1 MKICLKCGTKNSNNA
16 AFCESCGTKLTSVT
30 QNKCSRCQMMNISS
44 NRFCENC
51 GYEFEMTENVESGS
65 QSAEIKVGSIDESKG
80 SVAQSRITEQA
91 TSKSQDDSVVVSA
104 QTIEKNKPSKEANR
118 AHRIKKHSNAKWWF
132 GGTLIAILIVAGS
145 AYLFYRRTSVASEPT
160 VTHQEAKKSNS
171 KVKTS
176 SVSSSSSSSSS
187 ESSSAETNQFDE
199 TQVKNDIATTIG
211 TISGN
216 NSVYVSPVDSKQ
228 SVLINNSSQKSASSI
243 KLFILV
249 TAYAMAKEGVFNL
262 NDTHTLTDNE
272 KVGGTGVIQNMDAGT
287 KLTYQEILEHMI
299 VTIQRLI

>member
-1 MKICLKCGTKNSNNA
+1 
-16 AFCESCGTKLTSVT
+16 
-30 QNKCSRCQMMNISS
+30 
-44 NRFCENC
+44 
-51 GYEFEMTENVESGS
+51 
-65 QSAEIKVGSIDESKG
+65 
-80 SVAQSRITEQA
+80 
-91 TSKSQDDSVVVSA
+91 
-104 QTIEKNKPSKEANR
+104 
-118 AHRIKKHSNAKWWF
+118 
-132 GGTLIAILIVAGS
+132 
-145 AYLFYRRTSVASEPT
+145 
-160 VTHQEAKKSNS
+160 
-171 KVKTS
+171 
-176 SVSSSSSSSSS
+176 
-187 ESSSAETNQFDE
+187 
-199 TQVKNDIATTIG
+199 VKNDIATTIG